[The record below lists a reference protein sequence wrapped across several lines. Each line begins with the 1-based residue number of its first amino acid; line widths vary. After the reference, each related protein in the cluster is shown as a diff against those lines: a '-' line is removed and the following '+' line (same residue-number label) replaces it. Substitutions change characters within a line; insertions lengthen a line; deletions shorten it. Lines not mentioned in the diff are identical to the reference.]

1 MNCKKQIHHLTKWN
15 FVREPQK
22 LDVRKKM
29 ISQYNFE
36 VEIITNKEIDKKNQQ
51 ILFNLKA
58 QKIK

>member
-1 MNCKKQIHHLTKWN
+1 MEFCPRATKIG
-15 FVREPQK
+15 RQ
-22 LDVRKKM
+22 KKM